1 MFQERGDI
9 NVDRDEH
16 QKKIDMFNSFEVAQQ
31 TLLTWI
37 QSGLT
42 LIGFGLAFGSII
54 AFLREEHYEIAIIK
68 VIRVIGMLLILVGFI
83 SIILALFQ
91 YRHKRKR
98 IEVGEIFYRAPF
110 DISLIVGLMIS
121 LLGIIAFFAILTHM
135 IF

>member
-1 MFQERGDI
+1 MNQE
-9 NVDRDEH
+9 EF
-16 QKKIDMFNSFEVAQQ
+16 QKKQAAFQKEVEKFNSLEVAEQ

-54 AFLREEHYEIAIIK
+54 AFLREEHFELAIIK
-68 VIRVIGMLLILVGFI
+68 VIRIIGMLLIFVGFV
-83 SIILALFQ
+83 SIILSLYQ
-91 YRHKRKR
+91 YRHKRR
-98 IEVGEIFYRAPF
+98 NIQNGETLYRHPL
-110 DISLIVGLMIS
+110 DISLMVGAMIS